1 MLVQNTFK
9 QGSFY
14 NALYQM
20 IPDNHILK
28 KINSAISLSFIN
40 KLLADRYCKNFGR
53 PAKEPEMMLRIQI
66 LKYLYSLSDEQ
77 LIQDLSVNLAYKWF
91 VGLNPEDPLPETSL
105 LTKFR
110 TQRLQ
115 DISMDDIN
123 TEVVRQCVEKGII
136 KSNNGI
142 VIDTTHIEA
151 NTNKKV
157 PERIM
162 KQLAKNIFK
171 AMDQEEY
178 EIPDYKQIEDHVE
191 AKQVMKDYLED
202 LIEQV
207 DKESS
212 EEVSQAVQEAQE
224 ILESDL
230 FIEQKGIRSL
240 VDKDARVGHKSK
252 TQNFYGYK
260 AEICQT
266 TDGSLITSV
275 TVEPGSYVD
284 GSNFKEHLEET
295 VKCGLT
301 VTGVYGDKAYFR
313 SDILKLIKE
322 KGASAYIPVSASA
335 YKIDEELFRY
345 NKDSDQWFC
354 IMGNETVKMIPKT
367 RKRNGKTEKLLNY
380 SFEREKCRNC
390 PRRAECIGK
399 STRIARLL
407 SISINTPELY
417 EYSQRAKTPEFQ
429 KEYRKRAKIE
439 PKNAELKRF
448 HGLDR
453 AKGYGLRSIFTQAK
467 LTALAVNLKRI
478 AKLVS
483 ASKELNAYFLRCSRC
498 WLLIIGPAWIGSDV
512 QAA

>member
-1 MLVQNTFK
+1 
-9 QGSFY
+9 
-14 NALYQM
+14 
-20 IPDNHILK
+20 
-28 KINSAISLSFIN
+28 
-40 KLLADRYCKNFGR
+40 LLII
-53 PAKEPEMMLRIQI
+53 IQ
-66 LKYLYSLSDEQ
+66 YFQ
-77 LIQDLSVNLAYKWF
+77 
-91 VGLNPEDPLPETSL
+91 
-105 LTKFR
+105 
-110 TQRLQ
+110 
-115 DISMDDIN
+115 
-123 TEVVRQCVEKGII
+123 
-136 KSNNGI
+136 
-142 VIDTTHIEA
+142 
-151 NTNKKV
+151 
-157 PERIM
+157 
-162 KQLAKNIFK
+162 
-171 AMDQEEY
+171 
-178 EIPDYKQIEDHVE
+178 
-191 AKQVMKDYLED
+191 
-202 LIEQV
+202 
-207 DKESS
+207 
-212 EEVSQAVQEAQE
+212 
-224 ILESDL
+224 DL